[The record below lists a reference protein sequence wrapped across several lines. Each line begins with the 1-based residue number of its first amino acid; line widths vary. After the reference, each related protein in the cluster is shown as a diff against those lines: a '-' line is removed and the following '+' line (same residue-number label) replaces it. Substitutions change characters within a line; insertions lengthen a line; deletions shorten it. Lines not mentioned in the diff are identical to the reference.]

1 MKKRDDI
8 QSEQSKINNNNS
20 QILTKN
26 NLNYLENSLNSSNI
40 LTSNNYMK
48 SKETKENNK
57 KNEINILPFNNS
69 KFSTIND
76 NNCGV
81 FVKNIIVDN
90 KYLRKTGMK
99 QKKKHVDN
107 DIALYQDFVL
117 DGFKNVLSTNK
128 RNAIERLGDC
138 IERKYQSLEHFEN
151 NQKSGVFKDYKKYQ
165 KVLMGSQYDDE
176 KKLRSVYNQSNI
188 KGNNNNSMS
197 TMVKDKTFY
206 INNSNKKKHFP
217 HSTNHILDKKN
228 QGDFPLLLSSPL
240 SYVKKFNSYSEKE
253 RNERNILSLLK
264 LRHFLNIYWR
274 ERKELVKE
282 LFYKFNLNEPFF
294 YEDNHLDNFAHFVKD
309 NIDINNNNVHIETR
323 YPMSDIALKGIKY
336 KPFSNIKKNIKR
348 SSKFLNEQLSKSTGE
363 LVRYDDS
370 KSRIAKYR
378 KYLNKNYKQSVTN
391 KLLKGLS
398 KDEKFNY
405 FGKKKFGYVEISDR
419 NNLANNLEKQALY
432 SKRYNSMSTGN
443 FCKGSIK
450 YFNDDDLKKLNEEL
464 NIVSNS
470 IIKKFECAKSKK
482 TEEKI
487 LGEKKYKGLNDKII
501 DKLNQRLYYTIKE
514 KYHLSHPEV
523 IPTQKKKLLEYIIVQ
538 KLKER
543 KNFEQKLWDDMN
555 MNKK

>member
-1 MKKRDDI
+1 MQKRNDI
-8 QSEQSKINNNNS
+8 EIEQSKISNNNNS
-20 QILTKN
+20 QILPN
-26 NLNYLENSLNSSNI
+26 NNNFNILENSLNSSNI
-40 LTSNNYMK
+40 LTSNNFLK

-57 KNEINILPFNNS
+57 KNEINIHPYINS
-69 KFSTIND
+69 KFSSINND
-76 NNCGV
+76 NFGV
-81 FVKNIIVDN
+81 SVKNIIVDN
-90 KYLRKTGMK
+90 KFLRKTGMK
-99 QKKKHVDN
+99 QKKKHVNN

-128 RNAIERLGDC
+128 RNVIERLGDC
-138 IERKYQSLEHFEN
+138 IQRKYQSLEHFEKN
-151 NQKSGVFKDYKKYQ
+151 PNFAVFKDYKKFQ
-165 KVLMGSQYDDE
+165 KVLRGSGYDDE
-176 KKLRSVYNQSNI
+176 KKLRSVYNQAKI
-188 KGNNNNSMS
+188 KENNNSNSMS
-197 TMVKDKTFY
+197 TMVKEKTFY
-206 INNSNKKKHFP
+206 NSNRKKHFP

-253 RNERNILSLLK
+253 RNEKNILSLLK
-264 LRHFLNIYWR
+264 LRHFLNFYWK
-274 ERKELVKE
+274 ERKELIKE
-282 LFYKFNLNEPFF
+282 FFDKYNLNESFF

-309 NIDINNNNVHIETR
+309 NVDHNNNIVLIETR
-323 YPMSDIALKGIKY
+323 YPMTDIALKGIKY

-348 SSKFLNEQLSKSTGE
+348 SSKLLNEQLSKSTGE
-363 LVRYDDS
+363 LVRYDDA
-370 KSRIAKYR
+370 KSRIARYR

-398 KDEKFNY
+398 KDEKFNF
-405 FGKKKFGYVEISDR
+405 FGKKKFGYVEIYDR

-432 SKRYNSMSTGN
+432 SKRYNSMSSGN

-464 NIVSNS
+464 SIVSNS
-470 IIKKFECAKSKK
+470 IIKKFECAESKK

-538 KLKER
+538 KIKER

-555 MNKK
+555 KK